1 MVSQIRMLTWVG
13 VRERSRHS
21 GREQPQGGKGW
32 LPATVIIWPQT
43 SNWGQMFTCRALHNE
58 ARAGARP
65 RVYSVRVLCVPTL
78 PPWEGSAAQRAC
90 INFHSITSIQQIEAV
105 LHVLN
110 RGVAS

>member
-43 SNWGQMFTCRALHNE
+43 SNWGQMLTCRALHNE
-58 ARAGARP
+58 ARAGARA
-65 RVYSVRVLCVPTL
+65 L
-78 PPWEGSAAQRAC
+78 AC
-90 INFHSITSIQQIEAV
+90 ILFVFCVSRPSRPGRAARRSAHALTFIP
-105 LHVLN
+105 
-110 RGVAS
+110 